1 MSNQTK
7 QTQDQTQS
15 QEAITTTQV
24 TFANVKDVGLGTVIS
39 ALNAVNNTARL
50 VEHTTGILADKAER
64 YREQVHIRDT
74 ITHNK
79 LMKKLHDQAEEY
91 GIQL

>member
-1 MSNQTK
+1 MSNTQQQAAV
-7 QTQDQTQS
+7 QTQ
-15 QEAITTTQV
+15 QV

-64 YREQVHIRDT
+64 YREQISISDA
-74 ITHNK
+74 ITHNQ
-79 LMKKLHDQAEEY
+79 LMAQYKAEAAQY
-91 GIQL
+91 GIEI

>member
-1 MSNQTK
+1 MTTN
-7 QTQDQTQS
+7 
-15 QEAITTTQV
+15 TTTTTNTV
-24 TFANVKDVGLGTVIS
+24 TVSDVKNTTLGTVIS

-64 YREQVHIRDT
+64 YREQVSIADA

-79 LMKKLHDQAEEY
+79 LMAEYQNQAKELGLEF
-91 GIQL
+91 